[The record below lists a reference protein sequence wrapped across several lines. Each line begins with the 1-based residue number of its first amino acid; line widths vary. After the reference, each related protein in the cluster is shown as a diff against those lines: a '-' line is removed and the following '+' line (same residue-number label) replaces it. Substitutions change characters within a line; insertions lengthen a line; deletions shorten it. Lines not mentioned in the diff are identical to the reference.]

1 MSSYIMDLR
10 KIVGH
15 RPLLQVGASVIV
27 EDDKGRILLQL
38 RSDNHCWGYAGG
50 SVELDEV
57 VEEAAKRELFEETG
71 LIANKLSLF
80 GVFSGKD
87 THYIYPNG
95 DEVSNIDIVYIC
107 KDYSGELRCQAGEV
121 NDLKFFENIK
131 TQIKNISV
139 LDELLLINSALE
151 VANLKNVAEK
161 YQLIKALWA
170 DLAPKNKLQ
179 QEQGE
184 EEKAKLIKRR
194 LRLFKDKNKTSKE
207 YFKELITF

>member
-1 MSSYIMDLR
+1 MI
-10 KIVGH
+10 KII
-15 RPLLQVGASVIV
+15 A
-27 EDDKGRILLQL
+27 DKKL
-38 RSDNHCWGYAGG
+38 
-50 SVELDEV
+50 EL
-57 VEEAAKRELFEETG
+57 
-71 LIANKLSLF
+71 
-80 GVFSGKD
+80 
-87 THYIYPNG
+87 
-95 DEVSNIDIVYIC
+95 
-107 KDYSGELRCQAGEV
+107 
-121 NDLKFFENIK
+121 FFENIK